1 MTRVFLPTFCA
12 AVASAMVLAFIPGR
26 AHAATTV
33 CTPVF
38 MPPDVAPGSP
48 ISANLGSTTPCPA
61 SPVTVSLSTVGSGL
75 SSQQLGNVFTT
86 YDMLSGLGTN
96 NFTRTSI
103 SSVGIGALGDAG
115 SGPVTQSFSVTYSQ
129 PVTDPYFFFSWIE
142 NYSEYQFSGPI
153 NLLQA
158 NGASSFGNNV
168 ISTGSNNPDSGFVVQ
183 MIGTSNT
190 FSFDIKNYSSD
201 NTVAAFSTGAA
212 DFAPSQVPAPLPLAG
227 VGLAYSMSR
236 RLRRRISR

>member
-61 SPVTVSLSTVGSGL
+61 SSVNVSLSTVGSGL

-86 YDMLSGLGTN
+86 YDWLLGLGTN

-103 SSVGIGALGDAG
+103 SSVGIGALGDGG
-115 SGPVTQSFSVTYSQ
+115 SGPVTQSFSVAYSQ
-129 PVTDPYFFFSWIE
+129 PVVNPYFFFSWID
-142 NYSEYQFSGPI
+142 NYSEYKFSGPI
-153 NLLQA
+153 NLLQS
-158 NGASSFGNNV
+158 NGASSLGNNV
-168 ISTGSNNPDSGFVVQ
+168 TSTGSNDQDSGFVVQ
-183 MIGTSNT
+183 IIGTSNT
-190 FSFDIKNYSSD
+190 FSFDIVNYSSD
-201 NTVAAFSTGAA
+201 NTVSIFTTGAA
-212 DFAPSQVPAPLPLAG
+212 DFAPSQVPGPLPLAG

>member
-1 MTRVFLPTFCA
+1 
-12 AVASAMVLAFIPGR
+12 
-26 AHAATTV
+26 
-33 CTPVF
+33 
-38 MPPDVAPGSP
+38 
-48 ISANLGSTTPCPA
+48 
-61 SPVTVSLSTVGSGL
+61 
-75 SSQQLGNVFTT
+75 
-86 YDMLSGLGTN
+86 MLSGLGTN